1 MTSSISSCF
10 INQPWTPSSVV
21 EQNIRRSLK
30 AGFLGQVDS
39 EGWLVLED
47 LAAVPAN
54 LVRGSGV
61 ATNLKKQN
69 NKINYKL
76 KIFDFFGQIT
86 EMRIELDP
94 LRKMF
99 KKLLDNKSIK

>member
-1 MTSSISSCF
+1 L

-21 EQNIRRSLK
+21 EQNIRRSLE
-30 AGFLGQVDS
+30 AGFLGKVDS

-61 ATNLKKQN
+61 ATNLKKTTMISILN
-69 NKINYKL
+69 L
-76 KIFDFFGQIT
+76 KSFIFLSTIRNAHS
-86 EMRIELDP
+86 M
-94 LRKMF
+94 
-99 KKLLDNKSIK
+99 